1 MLFGEINIDIIVSP
15 QAGKQELG
23 ARTKISLSLAILTLK
38 KKARQNEKQTAFA
51 KAIAVAK

>member
-15 QAGKQELG
+15 QARKQELG